1 MIRHALILSDDGDLV
16 ARVLALAPKGAH
28 WFTNTAI
35 PHAQRGQ
42 DCAREKNTGCDTSV
56 SKLDAAESSLY
67 DLILGGLCDH
77 AVLSLR
83 STFSMQILT
92 LMATRSLAHSP
103 SIVDLDFGR

>member
-1 MIRHALILSDDGDLV
+1 M
-16 ARVLALAPKGAH
+16 
-28 WFTNTAI
+28 
-35 PHAQRGQ
+35 
-42 DCAREKNTGCDTSV
+42 
-56 SKLDAAESSLY
+56 DAAESSLF

-103 SIVDLDFGR
+103 SIVDLDYGRSSRADIQFMSDSTGRNHPAQNYTCRSRALLPPDMRYDDTNERRVHVRDP